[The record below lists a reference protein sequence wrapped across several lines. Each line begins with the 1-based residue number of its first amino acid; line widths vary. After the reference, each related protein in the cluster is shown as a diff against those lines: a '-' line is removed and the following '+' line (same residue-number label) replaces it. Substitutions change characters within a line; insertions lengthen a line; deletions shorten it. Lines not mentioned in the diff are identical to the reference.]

1 MPLPGKFVCCFCIS
15 YDSSSYAFSTLIP
28 IGKFLSKVS
37 RKITNFVFIMQFPS
51 QPVFLSLPSKFFRL
65 LFCSREFDNTSITN
79 AGHRFITTK
88 ISEHSEWYS
97 GAYRHPLAKFLC
109 YQGRFL
115 RDEKRPF
122 ERKLKSRS

>member
-1 MPLPGKFVCCFCIS
+1 MLLPGKFVCCFCIS

-37 RKITNFVFIMQFPS
+37 RKITCFVFIMQFPTI
-51 QPVFLSLPSKFFRL
+51 FYILRSKFR
-65 LFCSREFDNTSITN
+65 LFCSREFDNASITN